1 MSASE
6 HAAQLA
12 MQDHQPPESGVQLP
26 MQNIQL
32 PMQRI
37 QWPMRHGVSPSV
49 VSVPHGAPNLLDFLA
64 QRMPGIK
71 RSEWAER
78 LAQGLVLQEDGQNA
92 LPQQSCQPGQRFYYY
107 RHLADEPVLPFK
119 AQIVF
124 EDQHLMVADKPHFM
138 PVTPSGPYVQ
148 QSLLV
153 QLKRQ
158 TGCADL
164 VPLHRIDRETA
175 GLVLFGKRLL
185 DRDAY
190 HALFRDK
197 LIHKTYHA
205 VAAAPGDIDLPPTY
219 ISRLVPGEP
228 FFRTKET
235 PGTPNSE
242 TRIRVLKIEG
252 RRALYQL
259 DPITGKR
266 HQLRVH
272 MNALGVP
279 IEGDQFYPTVLRGP
293 DTPEDFSQPL
303 QLLAQAVHFTDP
315 VSGQDRAWTSRLCL
329 ALRLEVG
336 C

>member
-1 MSASE
+1 MSASGPTDVFPV
-6 HAAQLA
+6 QV
-12 MQDHQPPESGVQLP
+12 VQLP
-26 MQNIQL
+26 MQSVQL
-32 PMQRI
+32 PVPGVQL
-37 QWPMRHGVSPSV
+37 PMRHGVSPSV
-49 VSVPHGAPNLLDFLA
+49 VSVPQGAPNLLDFLA

-107 RHLADEPVLPFK
+107 RHLANEPVLPFK

-124 EDQHLMVADKPHFM
+124 EDDHLLVADKPHFM

-175 GLVLFGKRLL
+175 GLVLFGKRLQ
-185 DRDAY
+185 DRDPY

-197 LIHKTYHA
+197 RIHKIYHA

-219 ISRLVPGEP
+219 TSRLVPGEP

-259 DPITGKR
+259 EPITGKR

-272 MNALGVP
+272 MTALGLP
-279 IEGDQFYPTVLRGP
+279 IEGDPFYPTVLRGP
-293 DTPEDFSQPL
+293 DAPEDFSQPL
-303 QLLAQAVHFTDP
+303 QLLAQAVRFTDP
-315 VSGQDRAWTSRLCL
+315 VTGQTREWTSG
-329 ALRLEVG
+329 LRLAR
-336 C
+336 CPPASI